1 MKLRTLAAA
10 SAPLALALS
19 LAACGTKTD
28 NTTVTDTN
36 MTATTDDAN
45 AMAPG
50 GDTNALDA
58 AVNPALTA
66 QQFVDTAAKSDA
78 FEIAAAKLAEANASS
93 ADVKAFAKK
102 MITDHT
108 ASTAKIKAAAA
119 KSTPAVTPDPTLTDA
134 QKSMLADL
142 GKLKGADFDKQY
154 VSGQIDAH
162 EQALT
167 LMKNYADGGDS
178 APLKAAAG
186 EIAPIVQGHLDM
198 VKGMEGK

>member
-10 SAPLALALS
+10 SAPLALALGLS
-19 LAACGTKTD
+19 ACAAKADNSSTTTD
-28 NTTVTDTN
+28 NTTVVTDNT
-36 MTATTDDAN
+36 MTSAGGDAN
-45 AMAPG
+45 AM
-50 GDTNALDA
+50 D

-78 FEIAAAKLAEANASS
+78 FEIASAKLAQANASS
-93 ADVKAFAKK
+93 ADVKAFAAK

-134 QKSMLADL
+134 QNSMLADL

-154 VSGQIDAH
+154 ISGQVDAH

-167 LMKNYADGGDS
+167 LMKNYADAGDS

>member
-1 MKLRTLAAA
+1 MKLTYLAAA
-10 SAPLALALS
+10 SALALS
-19 LAACGTKTD
+19 LAACGSRTD
-28 NTTVTDTN
+28 NMTSTDTSNTMTTTADDN
-36 MTATTDDAN
+36 MTSA
-45 AMAPG
+45 G
-50 GDTNALDA
+50 GDTNAMDA
-58 AVNPALTA
+58 AVNPAMTA

-78 FEIAAAKLAEANASS
+78 FEIATAKLAESNAAS
-93 ADVKAFAKK
+93 ADVKAFARK

-108 ASTAKIKAAAA
+108 NSTAKIKAAAA
-119 KSTPAVTPDPTLTDA
+119 KSTPPVTPDPTMTDA

-167 LMKNYADGGDS
+167 LMKNYADAGDS

-186 EIAPIVQGHLDM
+186 EIAPVVQGHLDM